1 MPHYLALNKGSSS
14 LKFCLYSE
22 DSVNPIISGKLTNY
36 SPEEFKF
43 SYQIGD
49 ANNSSVLTNTD
60 YANGPIFILEFI
72 KKQGIVDKPSPLTI
86 IHRIVHGGN
95 HFFAPTILNTQNI
108 SKLEELNSIAPL
120 HNPPAIALVKLIQ
133 NKFPEIKQI
142 AVFDTAFHQTLPE
155 INQIYTLPI
164 QAYTKYGI
172 KRFGFHGLSHKYVS
186 SQYYH
191 LKYSNS
197 SEITNPQI
205 KIKQTGKIVTLHI
218 GSGSSLCAI
227 ENGKSYQ
234 TSMGFS
240 PNEGLPMA
248 TRSGEVNF
256 NALNYYLE
264 KENLEWEELG
274 TILNK
279 KSGLLGISNY
289 SGNMVNLV
297 KDYSVNTYAK
307 LAVDYLVERIIEK
320 LGAYISVLNGVEA
333 IIFTGAIG
341 EGSHLVRQKI
351 CDKFSFL
358 GLFLDKDINIKSDE
372 PGKSV
377 KISSE
382 ISSVK
387 VYIIPSNE
395 ELQMLNEVKDS

>member
-22 DSVNPIISGKLTNY
+22 DSLNPIISGKLTNY
-36 SPEEFKF
+36 SPEEYKF

-49 ANNSSVLTNTD
+49 AYQSSIITNID

-72 KKQGIVDKPSPLTI
+72 KKQCLVDNPQTITI

-95 HFFAPTILNTQNI
+95 HFFTPTILNPENI
-108 SKLEELNSIAPL
+108 SKLEELNTIAPL

-133 NKFPEIKQI
+133 KEYPEIKQI

-155 INQIYTLPI
+155 INQIYALPI

-186 SQYYH
+186 SLYYQ

-197 SEITNPQI
+197 NEITNPQI

-248 TRSGEVNF
+248 TRSGEVNL
-256 NALNYYLE
+256 NALNYYRE

-289 SGNMVNLV
+289 TGNMVNLV
-297 KDYSVNTYAK
+297 KDYSTNPSAK
-307 LAVDYLVERIIEK
+307 LAVDYLVERIVEK
-320 LGAYISVLNGVEA
+320 LGSFISVLNGVEA
-333 IIFTGAIG
+333 IIFTGAVG

-351 CDKFSFL
+351 CDKFAYL
-358 GLFLDKDINIKSDE
+358 GLFLDKNLNINSDE
-372 PGKSV
+372 PNKSV

-387 VYIIPSNE
+387 VYIIPTNE